1 MGTGIKLLVVLSSLS
16 IISGLGDGKEDMR
29 QLAAAASK
37 MEWTS
42 AFSQRDELELAQDNL
57 LTTLPKL
64 TKEWKVSLEVNPTD
78 YSFSSYANVLHMT
91 IGGKG
96 LGSGAKVGDRTP
108 AIWIHK
114 SRGVMISSALN
125 GRAAYTKSIKTLPP
139 AGKWTSIEVGQSLV
153 GSKYYY
159 TITIGGK
166 NYLKITNT
174 KPVELSNVKVFAG
187 SPWYTARKGMIR
199 NLEIEIKVPVE
210 TTKPPASGSC
220 VVPGKTHFQF
230 SIAT

>member
-1 MGTGIKLLVVLSSLS
+1 MGTGIKLLLLTFLP
-16 IISGLGDGKEDMR
+16 ILYGLGEGKEDMK
-29 QLAAAASK
+29 QLAAVASK
-37 MEWTS
+37 VEWAA
-42 AFSQRDELELAQDNL
+42 AFSQRDELELAKDNL

-78 YSFSSYANVLHMT
+78 YSFGSYANVLHMT

-125 GRAAYTKSIKTLPP
+125 GKVAYTKSIRTLPP

-166 NYLKITNT
+166 SYLKITNT